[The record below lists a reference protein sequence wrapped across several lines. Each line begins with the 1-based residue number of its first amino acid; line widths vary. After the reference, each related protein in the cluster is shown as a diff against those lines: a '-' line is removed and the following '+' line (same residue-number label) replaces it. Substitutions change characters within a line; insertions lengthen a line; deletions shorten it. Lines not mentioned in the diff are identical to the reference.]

1 MCQRLLPEPRTGVVI
16 IASRNHQDLRSTVC
30 RRKALASIGL
40 GILGVAASAALAGNV
55 EASEARHHH
64 RRGHHRSH
72 VSQTDAPA
80 ADKNVGYASYYGPG
94 ESSRTAS
101 GERFDPRALTAAHRT
116 LPLGSHVRVTN
127 LSNGRNV
134 VVRINDRG
142 PFIRSRVIDLSR
154 AAAAELDFI
163 SRGITRVSIEQV

>member
-1 MCQRLLPEPRTGVVI
+1 MCQRLPREPRTGVVI
-16 IASRNHQDLRSTVC
+16 ITHRSHQDLRSTVC

-64 RRGHHRSH
+64 RRGHRSH
-72 VSQTDAPA
+72 PSQANAPA

>member
-1 MCQRLLPEPRTGVVI
+1 M
-16 IASRNHQDLRSTVC
+16 RSTVC

-64 RRGHHRSH
+64 RRGHRSH
-72 VSQTDAPA
+72 ESQVNAPA
-80 ADKNVGYASYYGPG
+80 ADKNVGFASYYGPG
-94 ESSRTAS
+94 ESRRTAS

-116 LPLGSHVRVTN
+116 LPLGTHVRVTN

-142 PFIRSRVIDLSR
+142 PFIRSRVIDVSR

-163 SRGITRVSIEQV
+163 SRGVTRVSIEQV